1 MSGSD
6 IVFSRTP
13 CSPSW
18 TVKIKIIDWT
28 PRLLVPCSRRS
39 LLVAYEGMCWS
50 PAPEPAPH
58 QRPLVPTPHQC
69 PPVPAPRQCPPVLT
83 PRKCSPVPLLVP
95 PSSPSSPLVPS
106 SSPSSPLA
114 PSSSALPER
123 PPRLTSRAHPRV
135 SALPERTLR
144 VSASR
149 AHSESQCFPSA
160 PRVSASRVPPRVRAP
175 RESGLPESQGFPS
188 VPESLLQ
195 SPCWFR
201 HALQSTPQVSALH
214 ERPRESGLPERTPR
228 VSASRAPPRVSAS
241 RVPPRVRASRE
252 SGLPE
257 CPRKSTPEPLLVPSR
272 SPEHPQESALS
283 QRPRESGL
291 PELCIYTLF
300 NAAQREME
308 CFNQLKINNLTF

>member
-123 PPRLTSRAHPRV
+123 PPQTHHFP
-135 SALPERTLR
+135 SAPPC

-149 AHSESQCFPSA
+149 AHPESQRFPSA
-160 PRVSASRVPPRVRAP
+160 PRESVLPERPESQRFPSAPESQGSPRVRAS
-175 RESGLPESQGFPS
+175 RESGLPECPRKSTPEPLLVPS
-188 VPESLLQ
+188 RSPE
-195 SPCWFR
+195 
-201 HALQSTPQVSALH
+201 HPQVSALH

-257 CPRKSTPEPLLVPSR
+257 CPRKSTPEPLLVPLR

-291 PELCIYTLF
+291 PE
-300 NAAQREME
+300 
-308 CFNQLKINNLTF
+308 